1 MYLCVCCHHCTAA
14 GNADSDSAA
23 AVSTTSVQEVEST
36 STTTT
41 AAAQQCT
48 HCRSLA
54 LKCRRLQRQL
64 ASKNIVCVN
73 LRKKLKQ
80 ALRKVCTVSKDKQ
93 ANNRAISKFLNSDQR
108 RLLGKVTS
116 SNRGSKWSQNTVKKA
131 LHSMLCEIY
140 VVVFWFCLFN

>member
-54 LKCRRLQRQL
+54 LKCRRLRQL

-80 ALRKVCTVSKDKQ
+80 ALRKVRTVYFYDLSCNITCHVRK
-93 ANNRAISKFLNSDQR
+93 L
-108 RLLGKVTS
+108 
-116 SNRGSKWSQNTVKKA
+116 KKT
-131 LHSMLCEIY
+131 
-140 VVVFWFCLFN
+140 